1 MAKKK
6 YIYVFKCIVGSRSDV
21 IKIGRT
27 AHYYDDND
35 RLAQHGRTLYYGF
48 VPYTDF
54 KTGKPIST
62 AFQVKNMT
70 TSENLIKKALKKK
83 QFASLEIFNIDY
95 EKAIEIIYN
104 LLVENNQYIKIEK
117 DDYSSYKFLPKEEK
131 SYDTSKKSF
140 EAIRDQILDIYK
152 NQELPFEL
160 VKLLRDKKDF
170 ENNCISHFNSKSNWI
185 DFRDNL
191 ILDFNFE
198 AKVRSRIKSDLE
210 EFITKKTL

>member
-1 MAKKK
+1 MAKNE

-35 RLAQHGRTLYYGF
+35 RLAQHGRTHYYGF

-70 TSENLIKKALKKK
+70 TSENLIKKELKEK
-83 QFASLEIFNIDY
+83 QFTSLEIFNIDY

-117 DDYSSYKFLPKEEK
+117 DGYSTYDFLPKEEK

-160 VKLLRDKKDF
+160 VKLLRDKEDF

-191 ILDFNFE
+191 ILDFNFG